1 MNPMGI
7 AGSLFGAGG
16 GGFSSSS
23 SATSGD
29 ALAGPLGVNQ
39 NASLTVGGS
48 GKTSSGGSPVGMSM
62 PVVVGIAVAAFAVG
76 YIFAKR

>member
-1 MNPMGI
+1 MNPL
-7 AGSLFGAGG
+7 SLFGGS

-39 NASLTVGGS
+39 NASLAVGGS
-48 GKTSSGGSPVGMSM
+48 GKMSTGGNVGLSPVAIG
-62 PVVVGIAVAAFAVG
+62 GIALIAFAFG
-76 YIFAKR
+76 YLLAKK

>member
-1 MNPMGI
+1 MNPLGL

-39 NASLTVGGS
+39 NASLVVGGS
-48 GKTSSGGSPVGMSM
+48 GKQSTGNGASMSPM
-62 PVVVGIAVAAFAVG
+62 VVIGIAVAAFAVG
-76 YIFAKR
+76 YLLAKK

>member
-1 MNPMGI
+1 MNPLGMASG
-7 AGSLFGAGG
+7 LFGAGG
-16 GGFSSSS
+16 GAFSSSS

-48 GKTSSGGSPVGMSM
+48 GKTSSGASSSGMDT
-62 PVVVGIAVAAFAVG
+62 PVVIGVAVATFVIG
-76 YIFAKR
+76 YMLAKK

>member
-1 MNPMGI
+1 MNPLSLASG
-7 AGSLFGAGG
+7 LFGAGG

-48 GKTSSGGSPVGMSM
+48 GKQTTGGNGGVNLMT
-62 PVVVGIAVAAFAVG
+62 VGIAVAAFAIG
-76 YIFAKR
+76 YFLAKK

>member
-1 MNPMGI
+1 MNPLSFFSGM
-7 AGSLFGAGG
+7 SG

-48 GKTSSGGSPVGMSM
+48 GKTSSGAPVGMSA
-62 PVVVGIAVAAFAVG
+62 PVVIGIALAAFAVG
-76 YIFAKR
+76 YLFAKR